1 MKVQITSTHILEAR
15 GVLET
20 TEEGAGGVQVEA
32 WQYTHELK
40 AIVGR
45 FNSRRAEVS
54 NSIIQ

>member
-1 MKVQITSTHILEAR
+1 MSTHILEAR